1 MTQQQS
7 QQPVGPPATAANPST
22 GSVERNG
29 INPVPD
35 TERHGTPRSLFW
47 PWAASGLSLLSIA
60 YGVYLMGLGLSPW
73 QTIVTGALGYVLS
86 FLLVGL
92 VSVAGARTGA
102 PTMALGRAAFGTQG
116 NKLPTVFS
124 YVSNVGWET
133 VLVALS
139 LAVATAVGL
148 GLVTSG
154 DPHIARAV
162 GFLLTDGAARGTL
175 GAMNLGV
182 VVALAVA
189 AALYACTA
197 SLAGRPTSGGTR

>member
-1 MTQQQS
+1 MEQWRRRH
-7 QQPVGPPATAANPST
+7 T
-22 GSVERNG
+22 GFEL
-29 INPVPD
+29 
-35 TERHGTPRSLFW
+35 TSLR
-47 PWAASGLSLLSIA
+47 
-60 YGVYLMGLGLSPW
+60 
-73 QTIVTGALGYVLS
+73 ALGWPAV
-86 FLLVGL
+86 
-92 VSVAGARTGA
+92 
-102 PTMALGRAAFGTQG
+102 
-116 NKLPTVFS
+116 
-124 YVSNVGWET
+124 
-133 VLVALS
+133 LS

-182 VVALAVA
+182 VMALAVA

>member
-29 INPVPD
+29 IHPVPD
-35 TERHGTPRSLFW
+35 AERHGTPKSLLW

-124 YVSNVGWET
+124 YLSNVGWET

-139 LAVATAVGL
+139 SLGGSAILARVAPGTF
-148 GLVTSG
+148 
-154 DPHIARAV
+154 ARA
-162 GFLLTDGAARGTL
+162 DGQTPTTAAQAL
-175 GAMNLGV
+175 CFV
-182 VVALAVA
+182 VTCPLWRCWSS
-189 AALYACTA
+189 ACC
-197 SLAGRPTSGGTR
+197 